1 MKQSTKILAWL
12 LLFWLA
18 MSVTALAQ
26 NGVSGYPAEAGNV
39 SLVLAPL
46 AATALGIERL
56 LETIW
61 GVVETVLRMVLVDPA
76 SPRYVEFKT
85 WVSAGAGLLIGVIIA
100 SATDL
105 RMFGM
110 LNFPANPQAD
120 VFITGLVVG
129 SGSKFTHDIIGI
141 FSEGKR
147 ALEQWRRLLEERRQ
161 DAS

>member
-1 MKQSTKILAWL
+1 MTITV
-12 LLFWLA
+12 
-18 MSVTALAQ
+18 MAQ
-26 NGVSGYPAEAGNV
+26 NGGTAYPVEVGNV

-46 AATALGIERL
+46 AAAALGIERL

-61 GVVETVLRMVLVDPA
+61 GVVETVLRMALVDTS

-85 WVSAGAGLLIGVIIA
+85 WVSAGLGLVMGVIIA
-100 SATDL
+100 SAADL

-110 LNFPANPQAD
+110 LNFPAAVQAD

-141 FSEGKR
+141 FTESKR
-147 ALEQWRRLLEERRQ
+147 ALEQWRKLLEQRRE